1 MVLHPRS
8 LTSYII
14 LSVVLV
20 ALIGFGARSLTRY
33 LRFRENQRIVEEEL
47 LLEIQF
53 ILERCRDQILR
64 HPDYDLESERT
75 FLTSF
80 AEAPPKDQLQD
91 RAELEEFAR
100 ELEETLL
107 FRAAGIEPG
116 DDEWSEASR
125 YKTYSPNGFERMYDN
140 LDYPRTT
147 PIVTPPP
154 ITGVAA
160 ADDRIVDLALR
171 RGYRLRRQAEEIALI
186 HDGRFALQG
195 QAMSAWRDLQSAARE
210 EGVRLELVSTYRS
223 ADRQRQ
229 IFLNELRNA
238 GLHSTGREYT
248 AGEIASGEADESID
262 RVLRYSS
269 IPGFSKHHSGY
280 TIDIADPSKG
290 HAFTEFEQTRGFAWI
305 SAHNYLNAKRFG
317 FIPSYPAGAGRQGPE
332 PEPWEYVWV
341 GRQRLLSA
349 GSSVLR

>member
-1 MVLHPRS
+1 MLLRPRS
-8 LTSYII
+8 LTLYIV
-14 LSVVLV
+14 LSLVLV
-20 ALIGFGARSLTRY
+20 VLIGFSAYSLTRY

-47 LLEIQF
+47 LLEIQY
-53 ILERCRDQILR
+53 ILDRCRDQILR
-64 HPDYDLESERT
+64 HPDYDLESART

-80 AEAPPKDQLQD
+80 AKMSPKDQLRD
-91 RAELEEFAR
+91 RTKLEGFSQ

-116 DDEWSEASR
+116 DGKYSEASR
-125 YKTYSPNGFERMYDN
+125 YKTYSPNGFKGMYDQ

-147 PIVTPPP
+147 PILNPPP
-154 ITGVAA
+154 ITGVTE
-160 ADDRIVDLALR
+160 ADDRIVDLTVR
-171 RGYRLRRQAEEIALI
+171 RGYRLRQQAEETALI
-186 HDGRFALQG
+186 FDGGHALQD
-195 QAMSAWRDLQSAARE
+195 QAMAAWRDLQSAARE

-223 ADRQRQ
+223 VDRQRQ

-238 GLHSTGREYT
+238 SVHSTGREYT
-248 AGEIASGEADESID
+248 TGEIASGGADESIE

-280 TIDIADPSKG
+280 TIDIADPSEG
-290 HAFTEFEQTRGFAWI
+290 YAFTEFEQTRGFAWI

-317 FIPSYPAGAGRQGPE
+317 FIPSYPAGAAKQGPE

-341 GRQRLLSA
+341 GRQRLVA
-349 GSSVLR
+349 GSSVRG